1 MDGMFEDSKKDRKCL
16 GRNISNDLV
25 SQLTPEILGDDCA
38 LDLVN
43 IDSIC
48 KNLEKFLDWA
58 YAGCKINKKTDAIKK
73 RCDLITEFQE
83 DISYQKQFSLGLK
96 SS

>member
-58 YAGCKINKKTDAIKK
+58 YTGCSSKRKVRAIKY
-73 RCDLITEFQE
+73 RCLVITQFQE
-83 DISYQKQFSLGLK
+83 NIASQTYG
-96 SS
+96 